1 MEQGAPG
8 NNSDALRLRTVIA
21 CNVGVCFEGFDFI
34 AYTAFAA
41 IIGKLFFPAGDA
53 LVSALLVFGGFG
65 AAYIARP
72 IGGLFWGVYADRF
85 GRRRAL
91 ASIAVFMGLGT
102 LGIAIA
108 PTYAAVGVAAP
119 VMVLTAR
126 LVQGFA
132 ASGEFASA
140 TAMLVELAPP
150 RRRAFYASTQ
160 MAAQVVTVGLATG
173 VAVLLTDNLTP
184 EALET
189 WGWRLVFG
197 LGALLAPF
205 GLYMRARLAESP
217 VFLAMQARGRAART
231 PIGHVLRAH
240 AGALAQ
246 IAGIVVISAAALYL
260 IFVFMPVFAGQQL
273 GLPSRDV
280 RLTIIFC
287 AFAEMPVVLLAGW
300 IADRWGAA
308 RLLLVAAL
316 AYALIAPPLLV
327 WLVLAPSMP
336 AFVLVELAC
345 AMLLGVMTGPMPL
358 VVSGLLPAS
367 VRSSGIGLV
376 FNLVGAVFG
385 GLGPFLIT
393 AYVGMTGDLA
403 GPAWWALFT
412 ALVGVLAAGSVLRY
426 AEGDGAVGVPDEES
440 VT

>member
-1 MEQGAPG
+1 MEQGAPS
-8 NNSDALRLRTVIA
+8 NDSNALRLRTVIA
-21 CNVGVCFEGFDFI
+21 CNIGVCLEGFDFI

-53 LVSALLVFGGFG
+53 LAGALLVFGGFG
-65 AAYIARP
+65 AAYVARP
-72 IGGLFWGVYADRF
+72 VGGLFWGVYADRF

-91 ASIAVFMGLGT
+91 ATIAMLMGLGT

-108 PTYAAVGVAAP
+108 PTYAAVGMVAP
-119 VMVLTAR
+119 VIVLTAR

-150 RRRAFYASTQ
+150 GRRAFYASSQ
-160 MAAQVVTVGLATG
+160 MAAQVVTIGLATG
-173 VAVLLTDNLTP
+173 VAVLLSDNLTP
-184 EALET
+184 EALES
-189 WGWRLVFG
+189 WGWRFVFV

-205 GLYMRARLAESP
+205 GLYMRTRLAESP
-217 VFLAMQARGRAART
+217 VFLALQSRGRAEPM

-240 AGALAQ
+240 MRALAQ

-260 IFVFMPVFAGQQL
+260 ILVFMPVFAGQQL
-273 GLPSRDV
+273 GLPPRAV
-280 RLTIIFC
+280 RLTIILC
-287 AFAEMPVVLLAGW
+287 AFAEMPVILLAGW
-300 IADRWGAA
+300 MADRWGAA
-308 RLLLVAAL
+308 RLLLLAAL

-327 WLVLAPSMP
+327 WLVHSPSM
-336 AFVLVELAC
+336 AVFALVELAC
-345 AMLLGVMTGPMPL
+345 ALLLGMMTGPMPL
-358 VVSGLLPAS
+358 VISGLLPAS

-376 FNLVGAVFG
+376 FNLVGAIFG

-393 AYVGMTGDLA
+393 AYVGMTGDLT

-412 ALVGVLAAGSVLRY
+412 ALVGVLAAEYVLRY
-426 AEGDGAVGVPDEES
+426 ARGDGAVGAPDEES